1 MMETRNGIAGIKFDE
16 MRSINLSSSMTF
28 RQLIN
33 SEQESI
39 RAIIMGPT
47 CTVFSSLKLDEWKWI
62 QSNHADFLKIT
73 DERGKVSFSV
83 ELSSDMPGNIE
94 DNKVVLGCTPSLDG
108 YAIVTVLLDP
118 ENEEPEELV
127 AARLSEGIMKLAMVE
142 SMALTAFRRAGDRNR
157 VIRSKIIRC

>member
-16 MRSINLSSSMTF
+16 MRSINLSSSMMF

-62 QSNHADFLKIT
+62 QSNHSDFLKIA
-73 DERGKVSFSV
+73 DERGNVSFSV
-83 ELSSDMPGNIE
+83 ELSNDMPGYIE
-94 DNKVVLGCTPSLDG
+94 DNKVVFGCTPSQDG
-108 YAIVTVLLDP
+108 YAIITVLLDP
-118 ENEEPEELV
+118 ENEEPEKLV
-127 AARLSEGIMKLAMVE
+127 TASLSEGIMKLAMIE